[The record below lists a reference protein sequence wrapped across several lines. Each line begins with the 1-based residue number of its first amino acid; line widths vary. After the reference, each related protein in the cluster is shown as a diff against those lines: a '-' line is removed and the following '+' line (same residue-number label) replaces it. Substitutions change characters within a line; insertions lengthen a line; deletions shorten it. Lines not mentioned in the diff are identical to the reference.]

1 MRQTAGVLARL
12 SSGRRMFVDIDG
24 SRQDGRPT
32 LLLVHG
38 AEVDHGFF
46 KPWVEP
52 LGDVAQLVY
61 VDLLGHGQSD
71 LGEPGDWSIDAW
83 ADSIDEI
90 CDQIGVE
97 HAVVLGSSLGGRIA
111 LALALRNPA
120 RTRALIVVNA
130 VLQPSPE
137 RRVEVFRQ
145 LGGDA
150 AANAA
155 RDDMEQRTE
164 ATKAEYFRV
173 CMPLT
178 VQRPYSPDELARLR
192 PVPSAVMDALI
203 AAGRGHDA
211 LLERV
216 GSISCPVLVMTGAL
230 DPAAPPDDAADLVRA
245 IGANATLAVVDGAGH
260 GVYRDQPETFVELV
274 TDFIARCTG
283 RRARSTG

>member
-1 MRQTAGVLARL
+1 
-12 SSGRRMFVDIDG
+12 MFVDVDG
-24 SRQDGRPT
+24 SQQDGRPT

-52 LGDVAQLVY
+52 LRDVAQLVY
-61 VDLLGHGQSD
+61 VDLLGHGQSE
-71 LGEPGDWSIDAW
+71 LGEPSDWTVDAW
-83 ADSIDEI
+83 AASIDDV
-90 CDQIGVE
+90 CDQLGVE
-97 HAVVLGSSLGGRIA
+97 RPVVLGSSLGGRIA

-130 VLQPSPE
+130 VLQPRPE
-137 RRVEVFRQ
+137 RRIEVFRR

-155 RDDMEQRTE
+155 RDDMEQRTA

-192 PVPSAVMDALI
+192 PVPPEVMDALI
-203 AAGRGHDA
+203 AAGGGPDR
-211 LLERV
+211 LLEHV
-216 GSISCPVLVMTGAL
+216 GSISCPVLVMTGDL
-230 DPAAPPDDAADLVRA
+230 DPAAPPDDASDLVRA

-260 GVYRDQPETFVELV
+260 GVYRDQPEAFVELV
-274 TDFIARCTG
+274 TDFLARCTG
-283 RRARSTG
+283 